1 MKKKTTWWPWIL
13 LALVLL
19 AALLF
24 WLATAADD
32 DDAVVDTTAE
42 LSDASHR
49 ATVVNDDLPTAT
61 VAKANYALGDV
72 VENPTEFI
80 GRDDFSGEVSK
91 PSVPTDRGF
100 WIEADGARL
109 FAVLIDGLREVPV
122 DINVGQKLHVAKGM
136 LRDATFIADIPGE
149 ELEADTLASL
159 RIEMS
164 ILWSTKT
171 TSKSP
176 VAGRLK
182 VSDVT
187 PGEIGLYGLLR
198 LNL

>member
-1 MKKKTTWWPWIL
+1 M
-13 LALVLL
+13 
-19 AALLF
+19 
-24 WLATAADD
+24 
-32 DDAVVDTTAE
+32 
-42 LSDASHR
+42 
-49 ATVVNDDLPTAT
+49 
-61 VAKANYALGDV
+61 
-72 VENPTEFI
+72 
-80 GRDDFSGEVSK
+80 

-109 FAVLIDGLREVPV
+109 FAVLIDRLREVPV
-122 DINVGQKLHVAKGM
+122 DINVGQELRVAKGM

-159 RIEMS
+159 RIKMS
-164 ILWSTKT
+164 ILWSTKM

-187 PGEIGLYGLLR
+187 PGEIGLYSLLR